1 MILAVTGPL
10 EDGNAWKF
18 AEASGS
24 NMWEK
29 YENLK
34 FDKIKPGKE

>member
-1 MILAVTGPL
+1 MEIVPL
-10 EDGNAWKF
+10 LKALEF
-18 AEASGS
+18 AYRFSEASGT
-24 NMWEK
+24 NIWEK